1 MIPDHRLQKPSF
13 AYVDLFAGC
22 GGLSL
27 GLESA
32 GGNLVLAVEKS
43 PMAAETF
50 ARNLV
55 NPNFTE
61 ELWRDFLQSPISHQ
75 LEEGL
80 VIGDVVDVLQDAKV
94 RESLLRRNV
103 DLVAGGP
110 PCQGFSLAGKRQQD
124 DVRNKLPEEFLKYVK
139 TLKPKMVIV
148 ENVLG
153 MNLKFKSQE
162 ENADSAFNQVA
173 LALEKTGD
181 GYLVQRL
188 HLNSSHY
195 GAAQNRER
203 LFLVA
208 ISKKLAKE
216 TGVKVS
222 SHVWKSTYKDE
233 IVGEIPDLAPIPK
246 CTKRERVTVAMALAD
261 LIGKSGNNSYLRTLK
276 DNEFWKLSQHR
287 GINNHNKR
295 SHGDFASEK
304 FEIYIALA
312 NLSLSHTIL
321 RGGLTESQLRKR
333 ADEISKARENMQ
345 FPLFKTD
352 GTLLSRNFQEFEKL
366 VEKYKTLKR
375 SQRVINLKSV
385 APTVI
390 TSPDDYIHPLEPRVL
405 TVREM
410 ARLQG
415 FSDHF
420 VFYAKETTGG
430 LKRRT
435 EVPQYSQVGNAVSP
449 FVSRALGEL
458 VQSVLSRQN

>member
-1 MIPDHRLQKPSF
+1 MNAQFIDNSKTF
-13 AYVDLFAGC
+13 NYVDLFAGC
-22 GGLSL
+22 GGLSV

-50 ARNLV
+50 VRNLIE
-55 NPNFTE
+55 PSLTD
-61 ELWRDFLQSPISHQ
+61 ELWRDYSHSALSKQ
-75 LEEGL
+75 LEKGL
-80 VIGDVVDVLQDAKV
+80 VIGDVVEVLKD
-94 RESLLRRNV
+94 LNV
-103 DLVAGGP
+103 KKFFLGRSIDLVAGGP
-110 PCQGFSLAGKRQQD
+110 PCQGFSLAGRRNHD
-124 DVRNKLPEEFLKYVK
+124 DARNKLPEEFLKYVNI
-139 TLKPKMVIV
+139 LKPKMVIV

-173 LALEKTGD
+173 MALEKSGE

-208 ISKKLAKE
+208 ISKKIANSAGI
-216 TGVKVS
+216 TVTP
-222 SHVWKSTYKDE
+222 HVWKSKYLDE
-233 IVGEIPDLAPIPK
+233 LEESSPDLAPDPTCKKKDQVSVDI
-246 CTKRERVTVAMALAD
+246 ALAD
-261 LIGKSGNNSYLRTLK
+261 LIGYAGSNSYLRKMKDHKFWRLTPQRKLK
-276 DNEFWKLSQHR
+276 
-287 GINNHNKR
+287 NHHER
-295 SHGDFASEK
+295 SHGDFATIK

-312 NLSLSHTIL
+312 KHGLSNIIL
-321 RGGLTESQLRKR
+321 RDGLTEALNTKKQRELLKAKEILR
-333 ADEISKARENMQ
+333 
-345 FPLFKTD
+345 FPILKTD
-352 GTLLSRNFQEFEKL
+352 GDLLARNFKEFETL
-366 VEKYKTLKR
+366 AEKYKTLKR
-375 SQRVINLKSV
+375 SQRVLLLRSV

-405 TVREM
+405 TVREL
-410 ARLQG
+410 ARFQG

-420 VFYAKETTGG
+420 VFYSKETTGG

-458 VQSVLSRQN
+458 VKSVLSRQY